1 MRFTIGL
8 NLNIAHFNGMESTS
22 LRNGKQPGL
31 AQALRSWGIQG
42 GTSKLWNGIQ
52 GGP

>member
-42 GTSKLWNGIQ
+42 GTSKLWNGI
-52 GGP
+52 